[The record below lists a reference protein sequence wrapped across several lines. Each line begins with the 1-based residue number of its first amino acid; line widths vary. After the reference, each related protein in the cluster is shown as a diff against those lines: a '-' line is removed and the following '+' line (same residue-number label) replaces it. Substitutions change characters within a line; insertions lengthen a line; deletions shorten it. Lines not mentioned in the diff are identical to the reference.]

1 MTVAFLFPS
10 TPAVRFTAAKLLETG
25 YEVLFYCPEKIDLDL
40 TENMIFEC
48 NIIGKEQSLIRNT
61 DNPFS
66 VQQHKDLSGCDFIG
80 NLFIRV
86 GFCLEKQKNKVGL
99 SCAKLGSI

>member
-1 MTVAFLFPS
+1 MRSRKIVVCSLSPPINLMCFSIIQITMKVAFLFPS

-25 YEVLFYCPEKIDLDL
+25 YEVIFYCPEKIDLEL

-48 NIIGKEQSLIRNT
+48 NIIGKDQSIIRNT

-66 VQQHKDLSGCDFIG
+66 VQDHKDLSDCDFIG
-80 NLFIRV
+80 
-86 GFCLEKQKNKVGL
+86 
-99 SCAKLGSI
+99 